1 LVKSLYAKLVLSLVA
16 LLFVTAVVYAAI
28 AYYLTQRS
36 FIVDLQRENADIAMY
51 LADEITQTVSGS
63 IDRNLTDQ
71 LFRTMP
77 IVNPDVQLYLLD
89 QEGNVLSSSAVEE
102 QVLRKQVPLE
112 PLQKFLAPGSTF
124 PIFAQDPLTLQ
135 TDVTFAAA
143 QLEVNHE
150 VMGYLYITLRGEG
163 SMFGGSS
170 KLISTIG
177 VAALLGS
184 LLVSL
189 LAGLYVFR
197 RITSRLQ
204 WLSAEIETFRR
215 LGFKQA
221 QSYRLNVQD
230 KSDDEIAKLGASYDA
245 MANRIMHQIDLLEA
259 QDQNRRSFIA
269 NISHDLRTPLTA
281 TQGYIEMLLQK
292 GEGVDAKQR
301 EKYLGVALKHSRRL
315 EKLIKGLFELAKLED
330 MSETI
335 DEEMVSLTEIV
346 GDVHQGCLPQAAEK
360 DISIRTYGADR
371 PYWVLGDLALIDR
384 AISNIVTNAIQYT
397 PEGGEIVVSL
407 DETQD
412 RKWVR
417 ISVQDNGPGIEP
429 EVINNIFKRFYRAD
443 NEHSEKGNAGLGL
456 AITQRIV
463 ELHGDTLTVES
474 TGKGSRF
481 SFHLPLGGPIADPV
495 VDDVQQASAS
505 RG

>member
-177 VAALLGS
+177 AAALLGS
-184 LLVSL
+184 LLV
-189 LAGLYVFR
+189 
-197 RITSRLQ
+197 
-204 WLSAEIETFRR
+204 
-215 LGFKQA
+215 
-221 QSYRLNVQD
+221 
-230 KSDDEIAKLGASYDA
+230 
-245 MANRIMHQIDLLEA
+245 
-259 QDQNRRSFIA
+259 
-269 NISHDLRTPLTA
+269 
-281 TQGYIEMLLQK
+281 
-292 GEGVDAKQR
+292 
-301 EKYLGVALKHSRRL
+301 
-315 EKLIKGLFELAKLED
+315 
-330 MSETI
+330 
-335 DEEMVSLTEIV
+335 
-346 GDVHQGCLPQAAEK
+346 
-360 DISIRTYGADR
+360 
-371 PYWVLGDLALIDR
+371 
-384 AISNIVTNAIQYT
+384 
-397 PEGGEIVVSL
+397 
-407 DETQD
+407 
-412 RKWVR
+412 
-417 ISVQDNGPGIEP
+417 
-429 EVINNIFKRFYRAD
+429 
-443 NEHSEKGNAGLGL
+443 
-456 AITQRIV
+456 
-463 ELHGDTLTVES
+463 
-474 TGKGSRF
+474 
-481 SFHLPLGGPIADPV
+481 
-495 VDDVQQASAS
+495 
-505 RG
+505 